1 MVISIFGSAVPSHL
15 ITFPLWSNSAGHVT
29 YKLNTCALHI
39 CSDMGRENR
48 EGGQIMHYG
57 KMLMRR
63 EKEGRNEGG
72 REDATLNSC
81 PSVTVSLNAV
91 YVQDNTLLRKLNVC
105 TRYEFGLHCIFFQ
118 LNLDRVRRHCVKER
132 GSCNSSGCRNLRHV
146 RAIDPSLPRETHSKT
161 SKLDGRVGEIKFLK
175 LHSYL

>member
-15 ITFPLWSNSAGHVT
+15 ITFALWSNSAGHVT

-63 EKEGRNEGG
+63 EKEGRNEWR

-105 TRYEFGLHCIFFQ
+105 TRYEFGLHCILFSTKPRQGPKALCQRERQ
-118 LNLDRVRRHCVKER
+118 LQQQRLPKPPPCASYR
-132 GSCNSSGCRNLRHV
+132 
-146 RAIDPSLPRETHSKT
+146 SLPPQRNSQ
-161 SKLDGRVGEIKFLK
+161 
-175 LHSYL
+175 

>member
-1 MVISIFGSAVPSHL
+1 
-15 ITFPLWSNSAGHVT
+15 
-29 YKLNTCALHI
+29 
-39 CSDMGRENR
+39 
-48 EGGQIMHYG
+48 MHYG

-63 EKEGRNEGG
+63 EKEGMNEGG